1 MVGTR
6 MMQNDAIK
14 ELLIQ
19 VAIEI
24 KKAET
29 VIATFIAD
37 ETSHD
42 MVQHSLNSVLSKL
55 DRMWELAK

>member
-1 MVGTR
+1 MVGAR

-24 KKAET
+24 KRAEAT
-29 VIATFIAD
+29 IATFIAD

-42 MVQHSLNSVLSKL
+42 MVQHSLNNVLSKL
-55 DRMWELAK
+55 DKMWELAK